1 MDRKVCSIFQS
12 APCQFWNSTHHPAT
26 VQPFLFKYVVPLAKQ
41 EVSAM
46 PFALVGV
53 QKTSLSFLYAR
64 LVNAESEV
72 NAGAP
77 SCMQQ
82 RWEAFHPS
90 ACFSFFLRLKEI
102 RLGPK
107 KPPFHRHKKQ
117 KSSKKACSES
127 KLAGIPLLLCYLL
140 LLQKMNKTVEVKHK
154 VKTGRSRHFKKLAW

>member
-1 MDRKVCSIFQS
+1 
-12 APCQFWNSTHHPAT
+12 
-26 VQPFLFKYVVPLAKQ
+26 
-41 EVSAM
+41 M

-140 LLQKMNKTVEVKHK
+140 LLQKMNKTVEVKYK
-154 VKTGRSRHFKKLAW
+154 VKTGRSRHLKKTSLVSKKMHIATKIGSVNMALNPEKKCHQEHI